1 MAPSRVSEGLILG
14 TMMVGQA
21 ISFAPNYGKALA
33 AAIRIFGIVD
43 RKPKTDHSSSSGLRL
58 VCKAT
63 PFLVMP
69 RVNRKS

>member
-1 MAPSRVSEGLILG
+1 MILG

-33 AAIRIFGIVD
+33 AATRIFGIVD

-58 VCKAT
+58 VCK
-63 PFLVMP
+63 
-69 RVNRKS
+69 

>member
-1 MAPSRVSEGLILG
+1 MSSRVSEGLILG

-33 AAIRIFGIVD
+33 AAVRIFGIVD

-58 VCKAT
+58 VCTAKS
-63 PFLVMP
+63 FLIVTQ
-69 RVNRKS
+69 VNLKS